1 MNRRAFIERILAPA
15 LALGGVFFLSGCG
28 KNPEVPRSGNQE
40 KLWKLATT
48 PEKVEEPLEPSYSKD
63 TPAFYRDASL
73 GKVDPSFTPK
83 TGGG

>member
-15 LALGGVFFLSGCG
+15 LALGGVLFLAGCG
-28 KNPEVPRSGNQE
+28 KTREVPRSGNQE

-48 PEKVEEPLEPSYSKD
+48 PQKAEEPLELSYVKD

>member
-1 MNRRAFIERILAPA
+1 MNRRAFIEKILAPA
-15 LALGGVFFLSGCG
+15 MALGGVFLLAGCRE
-28 KNPEVPRSGNQE
+28 KPEVPRTGNQE

-48 PEKVEEPLEPSYSKD
+48 PEKAEEPLELPYAKD

>member
-1 MNRRAFIERILAPA
+1 MNRRAFIEKVIAPA
-15 LALGGVFFLSGCG
+15 LAFGGVLLLAGCG
-28 KNPEVPRSGNQE
+28 KSPDPPRSGNQE

-48 PEKVEEPLEPSYSKD
+48 PEKVEEPLELPYAKD

-73 GKVDPSFTPK
+73 GKVDPSFAPK